1 MQKRR
6 SVYKS
11 PPRQRATMHCAA
23 QLRALDARLD
33 AVLQVWVNWDQV
45 WRRLFPEKVVVLRG
59 DALDFGRLFSDYLCE
74 LEARNDTKV
83 VMVPASAG
91 PEMKETIST
100 PTKIPFMWISADPE
114 YARHLVSFGL
124 SRVQSMCMV
133 FHAAW
138 EHFPARSYL
147 LMVIG
152 YKQTV
157 VTAKLQR
164 VQQRYSKMMPY
175 IAKPTPNKMGA
186 PEWPS
191 DLYEGETQLKEVTE
205 ECDAEV
211 FLKSKTDFQYGY
223 HHPVSEYNKWSE
235 LKIEGVR
242 LELVF
247 SCGDKTF
254 ILTFVL
260 PEQSNS
266 GWSSRTP
273 PESE

>member
-1 MQKRR
+1 
-6 SVYKS
+6 
-11 PPRQRATMHCAA
+11 MHCAA

-33 AVLQVWVNWDQV
+33 TVLQVGGDWKQV
-45 WRRLFPEKVVVLRG
+45 WRRIIPERFVVWKDENFVVLKG
-59 DALDFGRLFSDYLCE
+59 DELPFGRLFSNYLLE
-74 LEARNDTKV
+74 LEAKADTEV

-100 PTKIPFMWISADPE
+100 PTKIPFMWISSDPE
-114 YARHLVSFGL
+114 FARHLVSFGL
-124 SRVQSMCMV
+124 SHVKSMCMV
-133 FHAAW
+133 FYAACGDMS
-138 EHFPARSYL
+138 ARSYL

-164 VQQRYSKMMPY
+164 VQQRYSKMVPY

-191 DLYEGETQLKEVTE
+191 DLYADETQLKEVTE
-205 ECDAEV
+205 DCDVEA
-211 FLKSKTDFQYGY
+211 FLQSKTGFRCGY
-223 HHPVSEYNKWSE
+223 YPTVGEYNKWSE
-235 LKIEGVR
+235 LKIVGVR

-247 SCGDKTF
+247 SCVDKTF

-260 PEQSNS
+260 PVQSNS
-266 GWSSRTP
+266 GWSSVTP
-273 PESE
+273 PGYE

>member
-1 MQKRR
+1 
-6 SVYKS
+6 
-11 PPRQRATMHCAA
+11 MHCAA

-114 YARHLVSFGL
+114 FARHLVSFGL
-124 SRVQSMCMV
+124 SRVKSMCMV
-133 FHAAW
+133 FYAACGNMS
-138 EHFPARSYL
+138 ARSYL
-147 LMVIG
+147 LMMIG
-152 YKQTV
+152 YQQTV
-157 VTAKLQR
+157 VTARLQR

-186 PEWPS
+186 PELMPYIAKPTPNKMGAPEWPS
-191 DLYEGETQLKEVTE
+191 DLYGDETQLKEVTE
-205 ECDAEV
+205 DCDVEV

-223 HHPVSEYNKWSE
+223 HHTVSDYNKWSE
-235 LKIEGVR
+235 LKIDGVR

-247 SCGDKTF
+247 SCCDKTF

-266 GWSSRTP
+266 GWSSGTP
-273 PESE
+273 PEYE